1 MTNKMEA
8 ALRTAAQ
15 KVGEIDGAAAVLGIN
30 SEAVASIAKAMP
42 APLALES
49 LWPQMLRYAIT
60 IGGSVLVGRGLVT
73 AADLEIIAGAALAL
87 APPLY
92 RTASTWLARRAS

>member
-8 ALRTAAQ
+8 ALRTAAR
-15 KVGEIDGAAAVLGIN
+15 KVGEINGTAAVLGV
-30 SEAVASIAKAMP
+30 SPEAVASIAQAMP

-92 RTASTWLARRAS
+92 RTASTWLARRAT